1 LEETREQVM
10 AAISRA
16 RDELDRAMSDLD
28 RLPPLDPDKIAFA
41 AHALSNFITITGG
54 TVELLRERL
63 ATHEDEQVRR
73 WLDGLLQATHMMT
86 HTVSQLMNASAHSEM
101 TLTFDEAD
109 LPALVLRVCDFHRR
123 RAEPKNIRVEFR
135 AEPGV
140 ATVWADRVA
149 LAAVLD
155 NLLSNAVKYSPHGA
169 RVRVTVRP
177 ENESAVCSVR
187 DEGPGLRADERKRL
201 FQRGAKLSA
210 RPTGGETSTGYGL
223 AVAKELMD
231 RMGGE
236 IWHEDAPDHGSVFF
250 IRVPVH
256 NEDAPSAW

>member
-1 LEETREQVM
+1 M

-16 RDELDRAMSDLD
+16 RGELDQAMSDLD

-63 ATHEDEQVRR
+63 AAHGDEQVRR

-86 HTVSQLMNASAHSEM
+86 HTVSQLMNASAHAEM
-101 TLTFDEAD
+101 TLTFDEVD
-109 LPALVLRVCDFHRR
+109 LPALTLRVCDFHRR
-123 RAEPKNIRVEFR
+123 RAEHKRIRVEFR
-135 AEPGV
+135 QEPGV

-155 NLLSNAVKYSPHGA
+155 NLLSNAVKYSPQGA
-169 RVRVTVRP
+169 RVSVSVRA
-177 ENESAVCSVR
+177 ESDAAVCSVR
-187 DEGPGLRADERKRL
+187 DEGPGLRADERERL
-201 FQRGAKLSA
+201 FRRGERLSP
-210 RPTGGETSTGYGL
+210 RPTGGEPSAGYGL

-236 IWHEDAPDHGSVFF
+236 IWHEDAPETGSVFS